1 MAQYVCAARTNYFA
15 VRDMAAFQAAMAP
28 FDVEIVR
35 DTHNPGLVAVLSSDP
50 DGGGWPSYRI
60 DEDTDEPIYIDFVEL
75 IAEHLADDHVAVL
88 IEAGAEKLAYVG
100 GYAVAV
106 NHAGEIRT
114 VSLDDIY
121 SVAGELGKVVTQAVG

>member
-1 MAQYVCAARTNYFA
+1 MSQYECAARTNYFA

-28 FDVEIVR
+28 FDVQIV
-35 DTHNPGLVAVLSSDP
+35 HNTSDSQLVAVLSTHP
-50 DGGGWPSYRI
+50 DGAGWPSYRV
-60 DEDTDEPIYIDFVEL
+60 DEETDETIEVDFVHL
-75 IAEHLADDHVAVL
+75 IAEHLADDYVAVL

-106 NHAGEIRT
+106 NHAGDIRT

-121 SVAGELGKVVTQAVG
+121 GLAGELGKHVTQAAG